1 MEQGKIV
8 CENCGEVHTFDI
20 NPNGSYDFQ
29 TICQCGSKL
38 TATSSF
44 EELDETEMAEE
55 IDE

>member
-8 CENCGEVHTFDI
+8 CENCGEVHIFDI

-38 TATSSF
+38 IATSSD

-55 IDE
+55 MDE